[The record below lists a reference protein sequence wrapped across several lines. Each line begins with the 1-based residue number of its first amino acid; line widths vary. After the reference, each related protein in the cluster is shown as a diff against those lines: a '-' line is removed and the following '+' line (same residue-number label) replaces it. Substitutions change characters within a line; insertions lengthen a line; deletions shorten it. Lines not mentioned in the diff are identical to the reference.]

1 MKDFFYG
8 IETLF
13 VDYFFA
19 PFDALRAMEMDSWW
33 ISNVMSWTFFALG
46 LIAFFY
52 WMRKLAD
59 VNARGEEDRSSTSH
73 SFLG

>member
-13 VDYFFA
+13 VDYLFA
-19 PFDALRAMEMDSWW
+19 PYDALRAMEMDSWW
-33 ISNVMSWTFFALG
+33 ISNVMSWVFFVLG
-46 LIAFFY
+46 LVAFFY

-73 SFLG
+73 SYLG

>member
-19 PFDALRAMEMDSWW
+19 PFDVLRALEYDSWW
-33 ISNVMSWTFFALG
+33 GANVMSWVLLATGF
-46 LIAFFY
+46 IAFLY
-52 WMRKLAD
+52 WMKKLSE
-59 VNARGEEDRSSTSH
+59 VNARGEEDRSSTAH

>member
-19 PFDALRAMEMDSWW
+19 PFDALRAIEMDSWW
-33 ISNVMSWTFFALG
+33 ISNVMSWLFFALG
-46 LIAFFY
+46 LVAFFY
-52 WMRKLAD
+52 WMRKLAE
-59 VNARGEEDRSSTSH
+59 VNTRGEEDRSSTSH